1 MNIQKY
7 FYLLIVDFQIGS
19 LHHKSG
25 IVLPCLQLLKEV
37 DEGPVDQAVVLVHG
51 GPADHLLQEVHHS
64 THVHSYQHIFGNRT
78 PAVNNDLTR

>member
-37 DEGPVDQAVVLVHG
+37 DEGPVDQAVVSVI
-51 GPADHLLQEVHHS
+51 
-64 THVHSYQHIFGNRT
+64 YYFRIRT
-78 PAVNNDLTR
+78 S